1 MRIESSVTSLSWIP
15 SEAVRGAMKLP
26 FELGVSH
33 YDPPPPDVLE
43 DREELEQL
51 RVSDRFRF
59 ANELRAW
66 MEVDDGRIVDY
77 GHAGSGHIGSTT
89 IRLGPRSLTMAAVA
103 YSDIRPEPQ
112 VGDGW
117 VRFTQTAGGR
127 TGAPMPRRVNRPPFI
142 QIVAPTAWTTLALT
156 MYTDGRA
163 ECALEGA
170 SPFPRHWVYD
180 GEGRLLKKSGLIDFK
195 TWSLESF
202 GERSPWGEHDTP
214 ALVAEVES
222 ALERQL
228 SSVIM
233 GGKPRIRKLKPGQT
247 LVEQGERGEDIY
259 LLLDGI
265 LVVEVDGE
273 PVTELGPG
281 AIVGERAGLEGGTRT
296 ATLRAVTRC
305 RVAVASPDQ
314 FEPDALSEVA
324 RGHRRESEAAAREQE
339 GR

>member
-1 MRIESSVTSLSWIP
+1 MHIESSVTSVSWIP
-15 SEAVRGAMKLP
+15 SEAVTGAMKLP
-26 FELGVSH
+26 FQVGVSH
-33 YDPPPPDVLE
+33 YDPPPPDALE
-43 DREELEQL
+43 NREDLEEL
-51 RVSDRFRF
+51 RSGDRFRF

-66 MEVDDGRIVDY
+66 IEVDDGRVVDY
-77 GHAGSGHIGSTT
+77 GHAGGGHIGSTT

-103 YSDIRPEPQ
+103 YPDLRPEPK

-117 VRFTQTAGGR
+117 VQFTQTAGGR
-127 TGAPMPRRVNRPPFI
+127 TGAPMPRRVNRPPFM

-156 MYTDGRA
+156 LHVDGRA
-163 ECALEGA
+163 ECELVGA

-180 GEGRLLKKSGLIDFK
+180 GAGRLLKKSGLIDFK
-195 TWSLESF
+195 AWTLDSF
-202 GERSPWGEHDTP
+202 GDHSPWGEHDAP

-228 SSVIM
+228 SVIIM
-233 GGKPRIRKLKPGQT
+233 DGKPRIRKLKAGHT

-265 LVVEVDGE
+265 LVVEVDGQ
-273 PVTELGPG
+273 PVTEVGPG
-281 AIVGERAGLEGGTRT
+281 AIVGERAALEGGTRT

-305 RVAVASPDQ
+305 RVAVTSPDQ
-314 FEPDALSEVA
+314 LDEDALMEIA
-324 RGHRRESEAAAREQE
+324 RGHRREPGAESHEQE